1 MAELSANPLQRPLE
15 PYLSTSSDITWDL
28 GDFPVCRI
36 TRNTPG
42 LDANRRYFDRRDWAQ
57 KYFESCH
64 RDAYFRS
71 RWQAATG
78 SWNGKIVVDV
88 GCGPG
93 NVFATVGGKPKTL
106 IGVDVSGGALR
117 MARELGYQSILADAQ
132 NLPFISGFAEIVAV
146 NASLHHCDDMDAAL
160 SEAARLV
167 APGGMLIT
175 DHDPQLSAWNFR
187 GPARWAWN
195 LRLTAYRW
203 LKKGFHAS
211 VEEQTLALQGEI
223 HHVPGSGVTEDLY
236 HRVLGP
242 LNFDVDLCFHN
253 NEVGASALHGEFGRS
268 RFRYRIAQAVS
279 GINPNSRDG
288 ALSILCRA
296 KKRH

>member
-93 NVFATVGGKPKTL
+93 NVFATVGANQRP
-106 IGVDVSGGALR
+106 S
-117 MARELGYQSILADAQ
+117 
-132 NLPFISGFAEIVAV
+132 
-146 NASLHHCDDMDAAL
+146 
-160 SEAARLV
+160 
-167 APGGMLIT
+167 
-175 DHDPQLSAWNFR
+175 SA
-187 GPARWAWN
+187 
-195 LRLTAYRW
+195 
-203 LKKGFHAS
+203 
-211 VEEQTLALQGEI
+211 
-223 HHVPGSGVTEDLY
+223 
-236 HRVLGP
+236 
-242 LNFDVDLCFHN
+242 
-253 NEVGASALHGEFGRS
+253 
-268 RFRYRIAQAVS
+268 
-279 GINPNSRDG
+279 
-288 ALSILCRA
+288 
-296 KKRH
+296 